1 MGERMRGNRYRT
13 TTVCVDSYRDG
24 VPVGRF
30 YNPACPQ
37 GVSFRSLS
45 QLLIRLQDFLDQ
57 IQSPQ
62 AFSLT
67 RSFSPREPET
77 GVETGASGA
86 GRTGELAT
94 FDIRILFR
102 QNSSWQGSVLWQEGD
117 REESFRSVLELVLL
131 MDSAMDVE

>member
-1 MGERMRGNRYRT
+1 M
-13 TTVCVDSYRDG
+13 
-24 VPVGRF
+24 
-30 YNPACPQ
+30 
-37 GVSFRSLS
+37 
-45 QLLIRLQDFLDQ
+45 
-57 IQSPQ
+57 
-62 AFSLT
+62 
-67 RSFSPREPET
+67 
-77 GVETGASGA
+77 ETGASGA